1 LKSPIKKV
9 IIRINKEIIYMSS
22 SSKSISELHFFTIT
36 KTSEIWKSISSA
48 IMTIIDE
55 ALFDAGPQGITFR
68 SMDPSHIA
76 LIDINWPSSAFEKY
90 HCDSTIKFGV
100 RIDEFS
106 KIIKRANANDSIE
119 IGVVLDNS
127 SLNIKTQGD
136 GYLRNYKMRL
146 IESTGNTSPLPQM
159 TFDSK
164 IVIGIET
171 LDKILSDVG
180 AISEKITIDSS
191 SGISTNKKTV
201 IFSGDSDRGEARVTM
216 DADDDKSKVELL
228 EEITVKENSKSTYN
242 IDFISKII
250 RAIGHQSSNLVTI
263 EYSSNKPLRLEFLL
277 SGMVKLQ
284 FYLAPRVQD

>member
-1 LKSPIKKV
+1 
-9 IIRINKEIIYMSS
+9 MS

-36 KTSEIWKSISSA
+36 KTSELWKSISSA

-106 KIIKRANANDSIE
+106 KIIKRANTNDSIE

-191 SGISTNKKTV
+191 GISTNKKTV

-216 DADDDKSKVELL
+216 DVDDDNNNKSKVELL

-277 SGMVKLQ
+277 LSGMVKLQ

>member
-1 LKSPIKKV
+1 
-9 IIRINKEIIYMSS
+9 MS
-22 SSKSISELHFFTIT
+22 SSKSISESHFFTIT
-36 KTSEIWKSISSA
+36 KTSEIWKSVSSA

-106 KIIKRANANDSIE
+106 KVIKRANANDSIE
-119 IGVVLDNS
+119 IGVILDNS
-127 SLNIKTQGD
+127 SLNIKTTGG

-146 IESTGNTSPLPQM
+146 IETTGNRSPLPQM
-159 TFDSK
+159 TFDTK
-164 IVIGIET
+164 IVIGIAT
-171 LDKILSDVG
+171 LDKILNDVG
-180 AISEKITIDSS
+180 AISEKITIDS

-201 IFSGDSDRGEARVTM
+201 IFSGNSDRGEARVTM
-216 DADDDKSKVELL
+216 DADDDNNKSKVELL

-250 RAIGHQSSNLVTI
+250 RAIGNQSSNLVTM

-277 SGMVKLQ
+277 SGVVKLQ

>member
-1 LKSPIKKV
+1 MSS
-9 IIRINKEIIYMSS
+9 SS
-22 SSKSISELHFFTIT
+22 SSKSISELRFFTTT

-106 KIIKRANANDSIE
+106 KIIKRADTNDSIE
-119 IGVVLDNS
+119 IGVVSDNS
-127 SLNIKTQGD
+127 SLNIKTTGG
-136 GYLRNYKMRL
+136 GYLRDYKMRL
-146 IESTGNTSPLPQM
+146 IESTGNRSPLPQM
-159 TFDSK
+159 IFDSK
-164 IVIGIET
+164 IVIGIAT

-180 AISEKITIDSS
+180 AISEKITIDS

-216 DADDDKSKVELL
+216 DVDDDDNKSKVELL
-228 EEITVKENSKSTYN
+228 EEITVKESSKSTYN

-277 SGMVKLQ
+277 SGIVKLQ

>member
-1 LKSPIKKV
+1 MSS
-9 IIRINKEIIYMSS
+9 SS

-106 KIIKRANANDSIE
+106 KIIKRANTNDSIE
-119 IGVVLDNS
+119 IGVVSDNS
-127 SLNIKTQGD
+127 SLNIKTTGG
-136 GYLRNYKMRL
+136 GYLRDYKMRL
-146 IESTGNTSPLPQM
+146 IESTGNRSPLPQM
-159 TFDSK
+159 IFDSK
-164 IVIGIET
+164 IVIGIAT
-171 LDKILSDVG
+171 LDKILGDVG
-180 AISEKITIDSS
+180 AISEKITIDS

-216 DADDDKSKVELL
+216 DVDDDNNNKSKVELL

-250 RAIGHQSSNLVTI
+250 RAIGHQSSDLVTM

-277 SGMVKLQ
+277 SGVVKLQ

>member
-1 LKSPIKKV
+1 
-9 IIRINKEIIYMSS
+9 MS

-90 HCDSTIKFGV
+90 HCGSTIKFGV
-100 RIDEFS
+100 RIDEFA

-127 SLNIKTQGD
+127 ALNIKTQSDG

-146 IESTGNTSPLPQM
+146 IESTGKTSPLPQM

-164 IVIGIET
+164 IVIGIAT

-191 SGISTNKKTV
+191 NGGISTNKKTV
-201 IFSGDSDRGEARVTM
+201 IFSGDSDRGEARVTI
-216 DADDDKSKVELL
+216 DADDDDKSKVELL

-242 IDFISKII
+242 IDYISKII
-250 RAIGHQSSNLVTI
+250 RAISNQSSNLVTI

-277 SGMVKLQ
+277 SGIVKLQ

>member
-1 LKSPIKKV
+1 
-9 IIRINKEIIYMSS
+9 
-22 SSKSISELHFFTIT
+22 
-36 KTSEIWKSISSA
+36 
-48 IMTIIDE
+48 
-55 ALFDAGPQGITFR
+55 
-68 SMDPSHIA
+68 MDPSHIA

-106 KIIKRANANDSIE
+106 KIIKRANTNDSIE
-119 IGVVLDNS
+119 IGVVSDNS
-127 SLNIKTQGD
+127 SLNIKTTGG

-146 IESTGNTSPLPQM
+146 IETTGNRSPLPQM
-159 TFDSK
+159 IFDSK
-164 IVIGIET
+164 IVIGIAT

-180 AISEKITIDSS
+180 AISEKITIDS

-216 DADDDKSKVELL
+216 DVDDDNNNKSKVELL

-250 RAIGHQSSNLVTI
+250 RAIGHQSSNLVTM

-277 SGMVKLQ
+277 SGVVKLQ

>member
-1 LKSPIKKV
+1 V
-9 IIRINKEIIYMSS
+9 IIRINKEIIYMS

-100 RIDEFS
+100 RIDEFA

-136 GYLRNYKMRL
+136 GGYLRNYKMRL
-146 IESTGNTSPLPQM
+146 IESTGITSALPQM

-164 IVIGIET
+164 IVIGIAT

-191 SGISTNKKTV
+191 SGGISTNKKTV

-216 DADDDKSKVELL
+216 DVNDDNKSKVEML
-228 EEITVKENSKSTYN
+228 EEITVKETSKSTYN

-277 SGMVKLQ
+277 SGIVKLQ

>member
-1 LKSPIKKV
+1 MSS
-9 IIRINKEIIYMSS
+9 SS
-22 SSKSISELHFFTIT
+22 SSKSISELNFFTIT

-106 KIIKRANANDSIE
+106 KIIKRANTNDSIE
-119 IGVVLDNS
+119 IGVVSDNS
-127 SLNIKTQGD
+127 SLNIKTTGG
-136 GYLRNYKMRL
+136 GYLRDYKMRL
-146 IESTGNTSPLPQM
+146 IESTGNRSPLPQM
-159 TFDSK
+159 IFDSK
-164 IVIGIET
+164 IVIGIAT

-180 AISEKITIDSS
+180 AISEKITIDS

-216 DADDDKSKVELL
+216 DVDDDNNKSKVELL

-250 RAIGHQSSNLVTI
+250 RAIGHQSSNLVTM

-277 SGMVKLQ
+277 SGVVKLQ

>member
-1 LKSPIKKV
+1 
-9 IIRINKEIIYMSS
+9 MS
-22 SSKSISELHFFTIT
+22 SSKSISESHFFTIT
-36 KTSEIWKSISSA
+36 KTSEIWKSVSSA

-106 KIIKRANANDSIE
+106 KIIKRANTNDSIE
-119 IGVVLDNS
+119 IGVVSDNS
-127 SLNIKTQGD
+127 SLNIKTTGG
-136 GYLRNYKMRL
+136 GYLRDYKMRL
-146 IESTGNTSPLPQM
+146 IESTGNRSPLPQM
-159 TFDSK
+159 IFDSK
-164 IVIGIET
+164 IVIGIAT

-180 AISEKITIDSS
+180 AISEKITIDS

-201 IFSGDSDRGEARVTM
+201 IFSGDSDRGEAKVTM
-216 DADDDKSKVELL
+216 DVDDDNNNKSKVELL

-250 RAIGHQSSNLVTI
+250 RAIGHQSSNLVTM

-277 SGMVKLQ
+277 SGVVKLQ

>member
-1 LKSPIKKV
+1 MSS
-9 IIRINKEIIYMSS
+9 SS

-106 KIIKRANANDSIE
+106 KIIKRANTNDSIE
-119 IGVVLDNS
+119 IGVVSDNS
-127 SLNIKTQGD
+127 SLNIKTTGG
-136 GYLRNYKMRL
+136 GYLRDYKMRL
-146 IESTGNTSPLPQM
+146 IESTGNRSPLPQM
-159 TFDSK
+159 IFDSK
-164 IVIGIET
+164 IVIGIAT

-180 AISEKITIDSS
+180 VISEKITIDN

-201 IFSGDSDRGEARVTM
+201 IFSDDSDRGEARVTM
-216 DADDDKSKVELL
+216 DVDDDNNKSKVELL

-250 RAIGHQSSNLVTI
+250 RAIGHQSSNLVTM

-277 SGMVKLQ
+277 SGVVKLQ

>member
-1 LKSPIKKV
+1 
-9 IIRINKEIIYMSS
+9 
-22 SSKSISELHFFTIT
+22 
-36 KTSEIWKSISSA
+36 
-48 IMTIIDE
+48 
-55 ALFDAGPQGITFR
+55 
-68 SMDPSHIA
+68 
-76 LIDINWPSSAFEKY
+76 
-90 HCDSTIKFGV
+90 
-100 RIDEFS
+100 
-106 KIIKRANANDSIE
+106 
-119 IGVVLDNS
+119 
-127 SLNIKTQGD
+127 
-136 GYLRNYKMRL
+136 
-146 IESTGNTSPLPQM
+146 M

-191 SGISTNKKTV
+191 GISTNKKTV
-201 IFSGDSDRGEARVTM
+201 IFSGDSDRGEVRVTM
-216 DADDDKSKVELL
+216 DTDDDKSKVELL

-263 EYSSNKPLRLEFLL
+263 EYSSNKPLRLQFLLL

>member
-1 LKSPIKKV
+1 MSS
-9 IIRINKEIIYMSS
+9 SS

-100 RIDEFS
+100 KIDEFS
-106 KIIKRANANDSIE
+106 KIIKRANTNDSIE
-119 IGVVLDNS
+119 IGVVSDNS
-127 SLNIKTQGD
+127 SLNIKTTGG
-136 GYLRNYKMRL
+136 GYLRDYKMRL
-146 IESTGNTSPLPQM
+146 IESTGNRSPLPQM
-159 TFDSK
+159 IFDSK
-164 IVIGIET
+164 IVIGIAT

-191 SGISTNKKTV
+191 GISTNKKTV
-201 IFSGDSDRGEARVTM
+201 IVSGDSDRGEARVTM
-216 DADDDKSKVELL
+216 DVDDDNNKSKVELL

-250 RAIGHQSSNLVTI
+250 RAIGHQSSNLVTM

-277 SGMVKLQ
+277 SGVVKLQ

>member
-1 LKSPIKKV
+1 MSS
-9 IIRINKEIIYMSS
+9 SS

-90 HCDSTIKFGV
+90 HCDSAIKFGV

-106 KIIKRANANDSIE
+106 KIIKRANTNDSIE
-119 IGVVLDNS
+119 IGVVSDNS
-127 SLNIKTQGD
+127 SLNIKTTDG
-136 GYLRNYKMRL
+136 GYLRDYKMRL
-146 IESTGNTSPLPQM
+146 IESTGNRSPLPQM
-159 TFDSK
+159 IFDSK
-164 IVIGIET
+164 IVIGIAT

-191 SGISTNKKTV
+191 SISTNKKTV
-201 IFSGDSDRGEARVTM
+201 IFSGDSDRGKAKVTM
-216 DADDDKSKVELL
+216 DVDDDNNKSKVELL

-250 RAIGHQSSNLVTI
+250 RAIGHQSSNLVTM

-277 SGMVKLQ
+277 SGAVKLQ
-284 FYLAPRVQD
+284 FYLAPKVQD

>member
-1 LKSPIKKV
+1 
-9 IIRINKEIIYMSS
+9 MS

-106 KIIKRANANDSIE
+106 KIIKRANVNDSIE

-201 IFSGDSDRGEARVTM
+201 IFSGDSDRGEVKVTM

-277 SGMVKLQ
+277 LSGMVKLQ

>member
-1 LKSPIKKV
+1 
-9 IIRINKEIIYMSS
+9 MS

-106 KIIKRANANDSIE
+106 KIIKRANTNDSIE
-119 IGVVLDNS
+119 IGVVSDNS
-127 SLNIKTQGD
+127 SLNIKTTGG
-136 GYLRNYKMRL
+136 GYLRDYKMRL
-146 IESTGNTSPLPQM
+146 IESTGNRSPLPQM
-159 TFDSK
+159 IFDSK
-164 IVIGIET
+164 IVIGIAT

-180 AISEKITIDSS
+180 AISEKITIDS

-201 IFSGDSDRGEARVTM
+201 IFSGDSDRGEAKVTM
-216 DADDDKSKVELL
+216 DVDDDNNKSKVELL

-250 RAIGHQSSNLVTI
+250 RAIGHQSSNLVTM

-277 SGMVKLQ
+277 SGVVKLQ

>member
-1 LKSPIKKV
+1 
-9 IIRINKEIIYMSS
+9 MSS

-191 SGISTNKKTV
+191 GSSTNKNTV
-201 IFSGDSDRGEARVTM
+201 IFIGDSDRGEARVTM

-250 RAIGHQSSNLVTI
+250 RAIGHQSSNLVTM

-277 SGMVKLQ
+277 SGVVKLQ

>member
-1 LKSPIKKV
+1 
-9 IIRINKEIIYMSS
+9 MS

-36 KTSEIWKSISSA
+36 KNSEIWKSILSA

-106 KIIKRANANDSIE
+106 KIIKRANVNDSIE

-180 AISEKITIDSS
+180 AISEKITIDSN

-216 DADDDKSKVELL
+216 DAADDKSKVELL
-228 EEITVKENSKSTYN
+228 ENITIKENSKSTYN

-277 SGMVKLQ
+277 LSGMVKLQ

>member
-1 LKSPIKKV
+1 
-9 IIRINKEIIYMSS
+9 MS
-22 SSKSISELHFFTIT
+22 SSKSISESHFFTIT
-36 KTSEIWKSISSA
+36 KTSEIWKSVSSA

-106 KIIKRANANDSIE
+106 RIIKRANANDSIE

-127 SLNIKTQGD
+127 SLNIKTTGG

-146 IESTGNTSPLPQM
+146 IETTVNRSPLPQM

-164 IVIGIET
+164 IVIGIAT
-171 LDKILSDVG
+171 LDKILNDVG

-191 SGISTNKKTV
+191 GSSTNKNTV
-201 IFSGDSDRGEARVTM
+201 IFIGDSDRGEARVTM
-216 DADDDKSKVELL
+216 DADDGNNKSKVELL

-250 RAIGHQSSNLVTI
+250 RAIGNQSSNLVTM

-277 SGMVKLQ
+277 AGVVKLQ

>member
-1 LKSPIKKV
+1 
-9 IIRINKEIIYMSS
+9 MS

-36 KTSEIWKSISSA
+36 KTSELWKSISSA

-100 RIDEFS
+100 RIDELS

-164 IVIGIET
+164 IVIGIEI

-180 AISEKITIDSS
+180 AISEKITIDS

-201 IFSGDSDRGEARVTM
+201 IFSGDSDRGEVRVTM
-216 DADDDKSKVELL
+216 DTDDDKSKVELL

-277 SGMVKLQ
+277 LSGMVKLQ

>member
-1 LKSPIKKV
+1 
-9 IIRINKEIIYMSS
+9 MS
-22 SSKSISELHFFTIT
+22 SSKSISESHFFTIT
-36 KTSEIWKSISSA
+36 KTSEIWKSVSSA

-119 IGVVLDNS
+119 IGVILDNS
-127 SLNIKTQGD
+127 SLNIKTTGG

-146 IESTGNTSPLPQM
+146 IETTGNRSPLPQM
-159 TFDSK
+159 T
-164 IVIGIET
+164 
-171 LDKILSDVG
+171 LDKILNDVG
-180 AISEKITIDSS
+180 VISEKITIDSS
-191 SGISTNKKTV
+191 GSSTNKDTV
-201 IFSGDSDRGEARVTM
+201 IFIGDSDRGEARVTM
-216 DADDDKSKVELL
+216 DADDGNNKSKVELL

-250 RAIGHQSSNLVTI
+250 RAIGNQSSN
-263 EYSSNKPLRLEFLL
+263 
-277 SGMVKLQ
+277 
-284 FYLAPRVQD
+284 

>member
-1 LKSPIKKV
+1 
-9 IIRINKEIIYMSS
+9 MS
-22 SSKSISELHFFTIT
+22 SSKSISESHFFTIT
-36 KTSEIWKSISSA
+36 KTSEIWKSVSSA

-127 SLNIKTQGD
+127 SLNIKTTGG

-146 IESTGNTSPLPQM
+146 IESTGNRSPLPQM

-164 IVIGIET
+164 IVIGIAT
-171 LDKILSDVG
+171 LDKILNDVG

-191 SGISTNKKTV
+191 GSSTNKNTV
-201 IFSGDSDRGEARVTM
+201 IFIGDSDRGEARVTM
-216 DADDDKSKVELL
+216 DADDGNNKSKVELL

>member
-1 LKSPIKKV
+1 
-9 IIRINKEIIYMSS
+9 MS

-76 LIDINWPSSAFEKY
+76 LIDINWPSSGFEKY

-106 KIIKRANANDSIE
+106 KIIKRANTNDSIE
-119 IGVVLDNS
+119 IGVVSDNS
-127 SLNIKTQGD
+127 SLNIKTTGG
-136 GYLRNYKMRL
+136 GYLRDYKMRL
-146 IESTGNTSPLPQM
+146 IESTGNRSPLPQM
-159 TFDSK
+159 IFDSK
-164 IVIGIET
+164 IVIGIAT

-180 AISEKITIDSS
+180 AISEKITIDGSS
-191 SGISTNKKTV
+191 GGISTNKKTV

-216 DADDDKSKVELL
+216 DANDDKSKVELL
-228 EEITVKENSKSTYN
+228 EEITVKETSKSTYN

-250 RAIGHQSSNLVTI
+250 RAIGHQSSNLVTM

-277 SGMVKLQ
+277 SGVVKLQ

>member
-1 LKSPIKKV
+1 
-9 IIRINKEIIYMSS
+9 MS

-36 KTSEIWKSISSA
+36 KNSEIWKSISSA

-106 KIIKRANANDSIE
+106 KIIKRANVNDSIE

-146 IESTGNTSPLPQM
+146 IESTGNTSSLPQM

-180 AISEKITIDSS
+180 AISEKITIDSN

-201 IFSGDSDRGEARVTM
+201 IFSGDSDRGEAKVTM
-216 DADDDKSKVELL
+216 DATDDKSKVELL
-228 EEITVKENSKSTYN
+228 ENITIKENSKSTYN

-277 SGMVKLQ
+277 LYGMVKLQ
-284 FYLAPRVQD
+284 FYLAPRIQD

>member
-1 LKSPIKKV
+1 MSS
-9 IIRINKEIIYMSS
+9 SS

-106 KIIKRANANDSIE
+106 KIIKRANTNDSIE
-119 IGVVLDNS
+119 IGVVSDNS
-127 SLNIKTQGD
+127 SLNIKTTGG
-136 GYLRNYKMRL
+136 GYLRDYKMRL
-146 IESTGNTSPLPQM
+146 IESTGNRSPLPQM
-159 TFDSK
+159 IFDSK
-164 IVIGIET
+164 IVIGIAT

-180 AISEKITIDSS
+180 AISEKITIDS

-201 IFSGDSDRGEARVTM
+201 IFSGDSDRGEAKVTM
-216 DADDDKSKVELL
+216 DVDDDNNKSKVELL

-250 RAIGHQSSNLVTI
+250 RAIGHQSSNLVTM

-277 SGMVKLQ
+277 SGVVKLQ

>member
-1 LKSPIKKV
+1 
-9 IIRINKEIIYMSS
+9 MS

-76 LIDINWPSSAFEKY
+76 LIDINWPNSAFEKY

-100 RIDEFS
+100 RIDEFA

-127 SLNIKTQGD
+127 SLNIKTQSDG

-164 IVIGIET
+164 IVIGIAT

-191 SGISTNKKTV
+191 SGSGISTNKKTV
-201 IFSGDSDRGEARVTM
+201 IFSGDSDRGEARVTI
-216 DADDDKSKVELL
+216 DANDDKSKVEFL
-228 EEITVKENSKSTYN
+228 EEITVKETSKSTYN

-250 RAIGHQSSNLVTI
+250 RAIGHQSSDLVTI

-277 SGMVKLQ
+277 SGIVKLQ

>member
-1 LKSPIKKV
+1 V
-9 IIRINKEIIYMSS
+9 IIRINKEIIYMS

-100 RIDEFS
+100 RIDEFA

-119 IGVVLDNS
+119 IGVALDNS

-136 GYLRNYKMRL
+136 GGYLRNYKMRL
-146 IESTGNTSPLPQM
+146 IESTGITSSLPQM

-164 IVIGIET
+164 IVIGIAT

-191 SGISTNKKTV
+191 GGGISANKKTV

-216 DADDDKSKVELL
+216 DANDDKSKVEFL
-228 EEITVKENSKSTYN
+228 EEITVKETSKSTYN

-277 SGMVKLQ
+277 SGIVKLQ

>member
-1 LKSPIKKV
+1 MSS
-9 IIRINKEIIYMSS
+9 SS

-106 KIIKRANANDSIE
+106 KIIKRANTNDSIE
-119 IGVVLDNS
+119 IGVVSDNS
-127 SLNIKTQGD
+127 SLTIKTTDG
-136 GYLRNYKMRL
+136 GYLRDYKMRL
-146 IESTGNTSPLPQM
+146 IESTGNRSPLPQM
-159 TFDSK
+159 IFDSK
-164 IVIGIET
+164 IVIGIAT

-180 AISEKITIDSS
+180 AISEKITIDS

-216 DADDDKSKVELL
+216 DVDDDDNNKSKVELL

-250 RAIGHQSSNLVTI
+250 RAIGHQSSNLVTM

-277 SGMVKLQ
+277 SGVVKLQ

>member
-1 LKSPIKKV
+1 MSS
-9 IIRINKEIIYMSS
+9 SS

-106 KIIKRANANDSIE
+106 KIIKRANTNDSIE
-119 IGVVLDNS
+119 IGVVSDNS
-127 SLNIKTQGD
+127 SLNIKTTGG
-136 GYLRNYKMRL
+136 GYLRDYKMRL
-146 IESTGNTSPLPQM
+146 IESTGNRSPLPQM
-159 TFDSK
+159 IFDSK
-164 IVIGIET
+164 IVIGIAT

-180 AISEKITIDSS
+180 AISEKITMDS

-216 DADDDKSKVELL
+216 DVDDDNNKSKVELL

-250 RAIGHQSSNLVTI
+250 RAIGHQSSNLVTM

-277 SGMVKLQ
+277 SGVVKLQ